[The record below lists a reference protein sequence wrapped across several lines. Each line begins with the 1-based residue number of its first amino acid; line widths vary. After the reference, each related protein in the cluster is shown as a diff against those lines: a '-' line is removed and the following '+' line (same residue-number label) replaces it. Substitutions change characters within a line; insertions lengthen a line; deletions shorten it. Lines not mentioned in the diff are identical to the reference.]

1 MKTALSTAPHNSF
14 YPEVP
19 RKGFQSSE
27 YIPLDCPMELPRAL
41 ETVALLIHSWV
52 PNPSTP
58 ECGYLTSNLKKWKT
72 LDSGRFCENIQ
83 LSFTHQTT
91 ELAYL
96 SRHCQTNAN
105 VRDLHFKVQTCLMYW
120 EAGLSNS
127 QWNNVSE
134 MSYTP
139 LFSVIT
145 KFCA

>member
-1 MKTALSTAPHNSF
+1 MKTALSTAPRSSF

-19 RKGFQSSE
+19 RKGFQFSE

-72 LDSGRFCENIQ
+72 LDSGHFCENIQ
-83 LSFTHQTT
+83 LIFTHQTT

-96 SRHCQTNAN
+96 SRHGQTNAN